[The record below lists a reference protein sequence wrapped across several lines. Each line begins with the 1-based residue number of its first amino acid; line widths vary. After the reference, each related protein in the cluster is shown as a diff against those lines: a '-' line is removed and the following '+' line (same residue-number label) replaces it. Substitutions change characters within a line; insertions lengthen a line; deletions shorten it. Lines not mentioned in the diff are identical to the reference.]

1 MARTT
6 DKLKSF
12 ESNYEKLEQLV
23 QELDAPDLTLKQSL
37 DLYEKAIKLSQ
48 SCEGALNMPARR
60 PRPWPMSGTI
70 RTAATMR
77 RLKGCWTYD
86 LPRLSGR
93 TA

>member
-6 DKLKSF
+6 DKLKRF

-48 SCEGALNMPARR
+48 SCEGPG
-60 PRPWPMSGTI
+60 P
-70 RTAATMR
+70 
-77 RLKGCWTYD
+77 
-86 LPRLSGR
+86 GR
-93 TA
+93 CPGR

>member
-12 ESNYEKLEQLV
+12 ENNYEKLEQLV

-48 SCEGALNMPARR
+48 SCEAPWNMPARR
-60 PRPWPMSGTI
+60 PRPWPMSGPI

-77 RLKGCWTYD
+77 RLKGC
-86 LPRLSGR
+86 
-93 TA
+93 

>member
-48 SCEGALNMPARR
+48 SCEGALEYARQKAQALANVR
-60 PRPWPMSGTI
+60 DDKGGSGEGPVEGV
-70 RTAATMR
+70 
-77 RLKGCWTYD
+77 LD
-86 LPRLSGR
+86 L
-93 TA
+93 

>member
-6 DKLKSF
+6 DKLKRF

-48 SCEGALNMPARR
+48 SCEGALEYARQKAQALADVR
-60 PRPWPMSGTI
+60 ADM
-70 RTAATMR
+70 TAATRR

>member
-48 SCEGALNMPARR
+48 SCEGALEYARQKAQALADKDSSDDAPAE
-60 PRPWPMSGTI
+60 GV
-70 RTAATMR
+70 
-77 RLKGCWTYD
+77 LD
-86 LPRLSGR
+86 L
-93 TA
+93 

>member
-37 DLYEKAIKLSQ
+37 DLYEKAIKLFQ
-48 SCEGALNMPARR
+48 SCEGVLEYARQKAQALADVRDDKDD
-60 PRPWPMSGTI
+60 SGEEPI
-70 RTAATMR
+70 EGV
-77 RLKGCWTYD
+77 LD
-86 LPRLSGR
+86 L
-93 TA
+93 